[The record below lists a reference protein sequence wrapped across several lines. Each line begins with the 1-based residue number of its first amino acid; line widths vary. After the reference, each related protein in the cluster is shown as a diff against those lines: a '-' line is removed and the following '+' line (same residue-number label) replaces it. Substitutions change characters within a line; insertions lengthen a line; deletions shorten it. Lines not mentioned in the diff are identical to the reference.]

1 VLVGT
6 WGARSARDGLE
17 GVSNPLAN
25 LANQPVELLE
35 ADLPLRVERY
45 GLVED
50 SGGAGRQR
58 GGLAYVR
65 AFRVLASRATLTIRT
80 DRRDHPP
87 YGLDGGEPGAPSS
100 NVVVAGGT
108 ARELPTM
115 PMEALTLVEGDGF
128 THVSAGGGGFGP
140 AFERDPA
147 AVLGDVLD
155 GKVSVAAARDR
166 YGVVIADGRVD
177 EEATANVREGP

>member
-1 VLVGT
+1 MLVGT
-6 WGARSARDGLE
+6 WGARLTRDGLE

-25 LANQPVELLE
+25 LGNQPVELLE

-45 GLVED
+45 GVVPD

-65 AFRVLASRATLTIRT
+65 EYRVLARRATLTIRT

-87 YGLDGGEPGAPSS
+87 YGLEGGEPGAPSS
-100 NVVVAGGT
+100 NVVVSDGV

-115 PMEALTLVEGDGF
+115 PMEALTLEEGDTF

-140 AFERDPA
+140 PFERDPV
-147 AVLGDVLD
+147 AVLADVLD
-155 GKVSVAAARDR
+155 GKVSVATARDR
-166 YGVVIADGRVD
+166 YGVVIARGSVD
-177 EEATANVREGP
+177 VKATASVREAR